1 MSTRRETARV
11 RSRPSPALDVKQPSG
26 SRDAALARR
35 AEANVKTWRTYL
47 PADCVDT
54 MIRMGWHRTT

>member
-1 MSTRRETARV
+1 MSTRRATARAQSRRSPSV
-11 RSRPSPALDVKQPSG
+11 HVSRPAEL
-26 SRDAALARR
+26 RDAALSRR
-35 AEANVKTWRTYL
+35 SEANVKTWRTYL